1 MLAECGFCDTLS
13 VDDKTGCESHAYMRP
28 FSVQHSEA
36 HNVNAYTAEFFHTD
50 AFCMIT
56 ADQNNHWYYCPC
68 YCCALEPQPMS
79 LSSAALR
86 SKHALL
92 TLAAQGLLTA
102 PWTLWYIISWSSD
115 VLRPPPHQS
124 LVHLMV
130 HADHV
135 PYILVLIHHVGH
147 TIWSST

>member
-56 ADQNNHWYYCPC
+56 ADQNNH
-68 YCCALEPQPMS
+68 
-79 LSSAALR
+79 
-86 SKHALL
+86 
-92 TLAAQGLLTA
+92 
-102 PWTLWYIISWSSD
+102 
-115 VLRPPPHQS
+115 
-124 LVHLMV
+124 
-130 HADHV
+130 
-135 PYILVLIHHVGH
+135 
-147 TIWSST
+147 